1 MQIITK
7 GGKLFCTTMR
17 HYPPEIVAQ
26 IKKAGYRVK
35 EKDVG
40 ENGRDLRG
48 VREAYDDLGRKGKK
62 GAGRSAHAV

>member
-7 GGKLFCTTMR
+7 GGQVFCTTVR

-26 IKKAGYRVK
+26 MKKAGYRVK
-35 EKDVG
+35 EKDVE

-48 VREAYDDLGRKGKK
+48 LREAHDDLGRKGKK
-62 GAGRSAHAV
+62 GAGSAAYAV